1 MVTVTRRKDVIMTD
15 PAIPDPPKP
24 NKGERRLI
32 GRMRAIEAEFAA
44 CGLTTHLTDARTGLD
59 LSAILSP
66 SGKREA
72 EIWVDERGYVELR
85 YWSPPGAS
93 RPEIAATA
101 LRALRAITGAALNPA
116 PSPLASPHQPRLAR
130 RVT

>member
-1 MVTVTRRKDVIMTD
+1 MTS
-15 PAIPDPPKP
+15 PATPDPPKP
-24 NKGERRLI
+24 NKEERRLI
-32 GRMRAIEAEFAA
+32 GGMRAIEAEFAA

-72 EIWVDERGYVELR
+72 EIWVDEHGYVEVR

-93 RPEIAATA
+93 PPEIAATA
-101 LRALRAITGAALNPA
+101 LRALRAITGAVLNPS
-116 PSPLASPHQPRLAR
+116 PSPLASPHQPRLAGGG
-130 RVT
+130 T